1 MLSLQIT
8 VRENFMKNISIFFFT
23 SFFLIASNVF
33 GAEEDGLSEVST
45 SISVRTV
52 RSVSSVTD
60 DALLP
65 PREVELV
72 VVETR
77 TNVRCHFTSFLCS
90 LALVGMIEA
99 PLVFESLPKREAAIV
114 LAASMF
120 LVCMGFCCSIIC
132 KRK

>member
-1 MLSLQIT
+1 
-8 VRENFMKNISIFFFT
+8 MKNISIFFFT

-45 SISVRTV
+45 STVRTV

>member
-1 MLSLQIT
+1 MSFK
-8 VRENFMKNISIFFFT
+8 RESFLPAFRFIKIFF
-23 SFFLIASNVF
+23 FFLIASNVF
-33 GAEEDGLSEVST
+33 GAEEGGLSELST

-99 PLVFESLPKREAAIV
+99 PLVFESVPKREAAIV